1 MMVENWMI
9 YHFIGKNPNNWSA
22 IQDGP
27 TIPMKNEV
35 VGVTMVPKKR
45 KEWDVAN
52 KLAIQNDNKS

>member
-1 MMVENWMI
+1 MI